1 MEIKQKRGRRQLD
14 KKIEMSIKMILNKLK
29 KSKMKKIVLAVLV
42 LVSGMQVTA
51 QSSKKDKKVKQKQ
64 VADQKQTLSQ
74 KPNIIYIL
82 ADDLG
87 IGDISTYGGDLYKT
101 PNIDKLAKNGM
112 LFNNA
117 YTLPLCGPSRATILT
132 GRYGFRTS
140 AVNQDNVTKI
150 KPTDEILTPSI
161 LRPVGYTS
169 TMVGKWSQFQLTP
182 KDFGFDDYITF
193 KGSGVYWN
201 KQGKKPEPYFENGEN
216 KILKDNEYMPDLV
229 HDHLVKFLVANKN
242 KPFFVHYAM
251 LHVHGE
257 IQRTPNSK
265 GGEADWYKDNITYM
279 DNLVGK
285 LMSVLDSLKLMEN
298 TLVIFMGDNGTA
310 GQNAAKNTV
319 NGKKLIGKK
328 GTMEE
333 CGSLVPMIANWPGKI
348 AKNVVTKAL
357 IDASDFVPTFA
368 DLTGATLPTDK
379 KIDGKSF
386 LPLLMGKSDKARE
399 WIFIGLGKSWYAR
412 DAKYKLNREGQLF
425 DMRNA
430 PFEERLVANYKNDKE
445 AAAAYASLKAVLDE
459 LSPEKGVLDDSLDGS
474 GRHANNVKKKKEG
487 DKGDKKK
494 KNKADEDNDQ

>member
-1 MEIKQKRGRRQLD
+1 
-14 KKIEMSIKMILNKLK
+14 MILNKFK

-42 LVSGMQVTA
+42 LVSVMQVTA
-51 QSSKKDKKVKQKQ
+51 QSSKKNKKVKQKQ
-64 VADQKQTLSQ
+64 IAGQSKTLSQ
-74 KPNIIYIL
+74 KPNIIYML

-101 PNIDKLAKNGM
+101 PNIDNLAKNGM

-117 YTLPLCGPSRATILT
+117 YTVPLCGPSRATILT

-140 AVNQDNVTKI
+140 AVNQDNVTKLR
-150 KPTDEILTPSI
+150 PADEILTPSI
-161 LRPVGYTS
+161 LKPAGYAS
-169 TMVGKWSQFQLTP
+169 AMVGKWSQFQLTP

-201 KQGKKPEPYFENGEN
+201 KEGKKPEPYFENGEN
-216 KILKDNEYMPDLV
+216 KTLADNEYMPDLV
-229 HDHLVKFLVANKN
+229 HDHLVKFLDANKN
-242 KPFFVHYAM
+242 KPFFVHYSM
-251 LHVHGE
+251 VHVHGD
-257 IQRTPNSK
+257 IQRTPDSK
-265 GGEADWYKDNITYM
+265 GGEADWYKDNVTYM

-285 LMSVLDSLKLMEN
+285 LMNVLDSLKLREN

-310 GQNAAKNTV
+310 GKNAALNTV

-333 CGSLVPMIANWPGKI
+333 CGALVPMIANWPGKI
-348 AKNVVTKAL
+348 QKGVVTKAL
-357 IDASDFVPTFA
+357 IDASDFVPTFT
-368 DLTGATLPTDK
+368 DLTGTALPTDK

-399 WIFIGLGKSWYAR
+399 WIFIGLGKYWYAR

-425 DMRNA
+425 DMSNA
-430 PFEERLVANYKNDKE
+430 PFEEKLVVDYKNDKE
-445 AAAAYASLKAVLDE
+445 AGSAYARLKSVLDE